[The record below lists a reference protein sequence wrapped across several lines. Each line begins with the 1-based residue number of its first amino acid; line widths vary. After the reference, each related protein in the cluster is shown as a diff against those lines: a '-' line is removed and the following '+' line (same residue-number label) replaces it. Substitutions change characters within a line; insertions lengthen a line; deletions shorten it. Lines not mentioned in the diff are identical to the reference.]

1 MSLSCEE
8 ECNRIFWVVYDLVK
22 ALKVSEEEVSTLV
35 GSETAAETD
44 CETVRVDTLQE
55 LYNASRVT
63 LVTEPYILELNLD
76 IFSEL
81 VLELHT
87 CCPELRIWT
96 VVDAMPES
104 LVRLVCEVLLVEVLS
119 IDVSHLCSTPC
130 REVNTVCYIS
140 HVVLLWPVA
149 SPDRSEHLLRHPSV
163 ETRNAIRLL
172 TSVQSEC

>member
-22 ALKVSEEEVSTLV
+22 ALKVSEEEVSTLI

-63 LVTEPYILELNLD
+63 LVTEPYILELDLD
-76 IFSEL
+76 ILSEL
-81 VLELHT
+81 VLQLHAS
-87 CCPELRIWT
+87 CPEFRVWT

-104 LVRLVCEVLLVEVLS
+104 LVRLVGEVLLIEILS
-119 IDVSHLCSTPC
+119 IDVSHLCCTPC
-130 REVNTVCYIS
+130 REVNTVGYVA
-140 HVVLLWPVA
+140 HVVLLRPVA
-149 SPDRSEHLLRHPSV
+149 SPDRCEHLL
-163 ETRNAIRLL
+163 
-172 TSVQSEC
+172 